1 MNLLPG
7 CWFVV
12 APHFHLQADWSRR
25 LLVGPGMEEVD
36 GGFHARPSWRAP
48 TDGELSLLVRAPDEP
63 APPEDLQASV
73 CLFQLPGHL
82 RSEWW
87 KMLEQAAGVLGD
99 SHLPGIDSFV
109 GQVVAFLAFKD
120 LPVPERACCSVVVS
134 TPGQRS
140 VNWSP
145 EPPGPGGLRCGL
157 MPSAPWSAAEEQR
170 WPRLWAGINLGDEET
185 SVVLINLPLQQLDA
199 ELHRQFPDRPAS
211 PAAASELAG
220 QFLRSCLDY
229 PTVRL
234 ILGPGEGCRLPRGG
248 LILDGHAT
256 DKQEPD
262 VLLLITYEGDRSI

>member
-7 CWFVV
+7 CRFVV

-25 LLVGPGMEEVD
+25 LLIGAGIEEVD
-36 GGFHARPSWRAP
+36 GGFNPRPSWRAP
-48 TDGELSLLVRAPDEP
+48 TDGELSLLVRAPDEQP
-63 APPEDLQASV
+63 SSEDLQASV

-87 KMLEQAAGVLGD
+87 KVLEQAAGVLGA
-99 SHLPGIDSFV
+99 SPLPGFDAFV
-109 GQVVAFLAFKD
+109 GQVVAFLAFKE
-120 LPVPERACCSVVVS
+120 LPVPERACCTVVVS

-145 EPPGPGGLRCGL
+145 EPPSPGGLRRGL
-157 MPSAPWSAAEEQR
+157 MPSAPWFAAEEQR

-185 SVVLINLPLQQLDA
+185 SVVLINVPLQQLDA
-199 ELHRQFPDRPAS
+199 ELRRQFPDRPAS
-211 PAAASELAG
+211 PAAGSELAG
-220 QFLRSCLDY
+220 EFLRSCLDY

-248 LILDGHAT
+248 LILDGQAT

-262 VLLLITYEGDRSI
+262 VLLLITHEGDRSL

>member
-134 TPGQRS
+134 
-140 VNWSP
+140 
-145 EPPGPGGLRCGL
+145 
-157 MPSAPWSAAEEQR
+157 
-170 WPRLWAGINLGDEET
+170 
-185 SVVLINLPLQQLDA
+185 
-199 ELHRQFPDRPAS
+199 
-211 PAAASELAG
+211 
-220 QFLRSCLDY
+220 
-229 PTVRL
+229 
-234 ILGPGEGCRLPRGG
+234 
-248 LILDGHAT
+248 
-256 DKQEPD
+256 
-262 VLLLITYEGDRSI
+262 